1 VNSGQDEQSL
11 SDLESRLSDTL
22 GRATELPLRARQG
35 SAAAELL
42 ARWREP
48 HRRYHTLTH
57 LVAVL
62 DALDLLLDGP
72 EALPIE
78 DRAAV
83 YLAAWFHDAVYRGSP
98 GDDEAASAALA
109 EQVLARL
116 GQPVARVAEV
126 ARLIRMTASHSPA
139 PGDRSAEV
147 LADADLSVLGS
158 SDHDYRAYALAV
170 RQEYDHV
177 PEAGFRTGRAQVLRR
192 LSAGTQIYRT
202 PRGRLLWESAA
213 RANVAGEIARLEAG
227 AADNDLVLVRRSART
242 PARPDSAA
250 DPRSSPGCG
259 RLPGSPDR

>member
-1 VNSGQDEQSL
+1 VNSRQDEPSL
-11 SDLESRLSDTL
+11 SDLESRLLDTL
-22 GRATELPLRARQG
+22 GRATDPPLQAGQRA
-35 SAAAELL
+35 AAAELL
-42 ARWREP
+42 GRWREP

-72 EALPIE
+72 EAPSID

-83 YLAAWFHDAVYRGSP
+83 QLAAWFHDAFYRGRP

-126 ARLIRMTASHSPA
+126 ARLVRMTASHCPA

-147 LADADLSVLGS
+147 LADADLSVLGG
-158 SDHDYRAYALAV
+158 SDDDYRAYADAV

-177 PEAGFRTGRAQVLRR
+177 PEALFRAGRAQVLRR
-192 LSAGTQIYRT
+192 LTAGAQIYRT

-227 AADNDLVLVRRSART
+227 VADGGLT
-242 PARPDSAA
+242 
-250 DPRSSPGCG
+250 
-259 RLPGSPDR
+259 